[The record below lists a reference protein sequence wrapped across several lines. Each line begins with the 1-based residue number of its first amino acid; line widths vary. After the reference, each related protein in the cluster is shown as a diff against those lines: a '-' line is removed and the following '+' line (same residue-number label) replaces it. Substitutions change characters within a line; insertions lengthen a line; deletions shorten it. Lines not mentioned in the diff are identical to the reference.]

1 MVSIPKP
8 GAMCRPPSG
17 CQGLIT
23 CIVRNASGEPCLMSC
38 SHVLAASP
46 TPSLDDVVEWLDTN
60 QTPAVWTR
68 AGTLWKWV
76 NFAGDGGNNLDVALA
91 ILDSDIA
98 REFEKMPE
106 LAIASYDRKYQGA
119 PMSKFSTATNRWQ
132 TGTVQD
138 LFVDKN
144 VPFES
149 LGDATFTLC
158 GLIESQVRNG
168 SGDSGSIVLV
178 EDGPLAIHIAGDSV
192 NRSWSIPLQRA
203 FDAWN
208 LQMLDYPVP

>member
-1 MVSIPKP
+1 
-8 GAMCRPPSG
+8 
-17 CQGLIT
+17 
-23 CIVRNASGEPCLMSC
+23 MSC

-46 TPSLDDVVEWLDTN
+46 TPSLDDVIEWLDTN
-60 QTPAVWTR
+60 QIPALWTR

-76 NFAGDGGNNLDVALA
+76 HFAGGGVGNNLDVALA
-91 ILDSDIA
+91 ILDPNIA
-98 REFEKMPE
+98 GEFATKPE
-106 LAIASYDRKYQGA
+106 LAIAPYDRKYQGA

-132 TGTVQD
+132 AGTVED

-144 VPFES
+144 VPFQS
-149 LGDATFTLC
+149 LGDATFTMC
-158 GLIESQVRNG
+158 GLIESQARNG
-168 SGDSGSIVLV
+168 AGDSGSIVLV
-178 EDGPLAIHIAGDSV
+178 EDGPLAVHIAGDAV